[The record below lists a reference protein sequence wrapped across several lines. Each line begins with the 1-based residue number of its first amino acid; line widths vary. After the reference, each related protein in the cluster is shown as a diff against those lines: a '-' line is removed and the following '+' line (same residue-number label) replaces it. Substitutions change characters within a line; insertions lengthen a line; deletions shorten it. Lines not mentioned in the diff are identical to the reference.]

1 LRIGLVPT
9 MGALHEG
16 HLSLIRKAREQCDV
30 VVVSV
35 FVNPTQF
42 NERADLDAYPRRT
55 DSDRKLA
62 AKAGADIVFAPAV
75 QEIYPPG
82 FDTSVAVG
90 QITTALEGALRGAG
104 HFSGV
109 ATVVLKLLNLTTPD
123 VAYFG
128 QKDAQQV
135 IVIRK
140 LVRDLNVGVRIET
153 CPTVREFDG
162 LAMSSRNARLSSA
175 ERARAIALHRG
186 LVAACELAA
195 TGAVDAEDLLAC
207 ARSAMAELE
216 VVPEYLALVNPETLE
231 PVTKLK
237 QPGLLLVA
245 ARVGDT
251 RLIDNTEITPTV
263 PLRLAHAT
271 EREAALCSA

>member
-1 LRIGLVPT
+1 

-42 NERADLDAYPRRT
+42 NERADLDAYPRHAKR
-55 DSDRKLA
+55 DNELA
-62 AKAGADIVFAPAV
+62 AAAGADIVFAPAV

-135 IVIRK
+135 VVIRK